1 MDFFLFFKGQDC
13 RKQQL
18 MRTVQKQDFCPVNNS
33 EISTFHFRLKEKK
46 YIKKKISKLSMSY
59 LEYSFGCVKTFQFHY
74 IKMFHLDLYSI

>member
-46 YIKKKISKLSMSY
+46 NIKKKSQN
-59 LEYSFGCVKTFQFHY
+59 FP
-74 IKMFHLDLYSI
+74 